1 MKNRHVVIEIRFDRI
16 DVAACR
22 GDRVV
27 AAQRLAVSLSDDAS
41 AWARELQSCV
51 PLLTAAVKSLNAAG
65 ATADVYVASPTLVAE
80 IASIAAHSEGMA
92 REAARLACH
101 ESAAYPHENATG
113 DAVFIARDKGVGER
127 KRHFL
132 AAVERDDHARAVADL
147 LHAAGLRLRMIG
159 PIDGPSAAE
168 VIQDSVASGKDVRAI
183 AHIGE
188 MSTILAVSRGG
199 MIVFCR
205 RLRVGVDTF
214 IRALTHGIRTPDS
227 TDAVTLAAEE
237 AADIVTSH
245 GFAARD
251 QLVHAAHGLRGQ
263 HVLPAL
269 QPVLQRLVVEL
280 RQSLRFGLSAED
292 RAGVSIT
299 LRGAGARLPGLA
311 QVLSTE
317 LGLGVAIDANDA
329 APFDRRTVGA
339 ESSDLAIALRSGGP
353 DRSLCLLPRDL
364 VVRRSLG
371 RVRKLAWSGAAAALV
386 LLAFDAVRLDARV
399 ESSRQAADSMTLA
412 AESLQNLV
420 DARDRIFA
428 FKIAMSEVEATL
440 ATELDGD
447 APFAPFIRELAFVN
461 TENIRL
467 AGLTLTRAAK
477 GCEGRL
483 SGFAL
488 EQGGGKGLTTSLGS
502 YLRSLE
508 SSPLVAAVSL
518 RSAQASAFEDYP
530 AERFEIDFT
539 LVSWSSIEAGST
551 LAEVSP

>member
-1 MKNRHVVIEIRFDRI
+1 VKNRHVVIEIRFDRI
-16 DVAACR
+16 DIAACR
-22 GDRVV
+22 GNRVV
-27 AAQRLAVSLSDDAS
+27 AAQRLAVSLTEDA
-41 AWARELQSCV
+41 AVWARDLDACA
-51 PLLTAAVKSLNAAG
+51 PLLTAAVKSLDAEG

-113 DAVFIARDKGVGER
+113 DAVFIARDKGIGDR
-127 KRHFL
+127 KRHFI

-147 LHAAGLRLRMIG
+147 VHAAGLRLRMIG

-168 VIQDSVASGKDVRAI
+168 VMQDSVAAGEGVRAI

-188 MSTILAVSRGG
+188 VSSILVVSRGG

-214 IRALTHGIRTPDS
+214 IRALTLGIRTPDS
-227 TDAVTLAAEE
+227 ADVVTLTAEE
-237 AADIVTSH
+237 AADIVTRH
-245 GFAARD
+245 GFPARD
-251 QLVHAAHGLRGQ
+251 EVILAEHGLRGQ

-292 RAGVSIT
+292 RAGVTIT

-311 QVLSTE
+311 QVLSAE

-353 DRSLCLLPRDL
+353 DRSPCLLPRDL
-364 VVRRSLG
+364 LVRRSLG
-371 RVRKLAWSGAAAALV
+371 RVRKLTWSGAAAALA

-440 ATELDGD
+440 ATELNGN
-447 APFAPFIRELAFVN
+447 APFAPFIRELAIIN
-461 TENIRL
+461 SADIRL
-467 AGLTLTRAAK
+467 SGLTLTRSAN

-483 SGFAL
+483 SGFAFQHDGEDGL
-488 EQGGGKGLTTSLGS
+488 ETSLGS

-518 RSAQASAFEDYP
+518 RSAQASAFEDHP
-530 AERFEIDFT
+530 AERFEIDLT
-539 LVSWSSIEAGST
+539 LVSWSSIEAAST